1 MNFMNLLRSRPT
13 LVANLTALVMAAVVV
28 AEGAYIV
35 HECRGY
41 GSRECAPRDERNR
54 AAITGSAICGNAVP
68 DVAVCPEGR
77 VSPVEEESTQIVVD
91 RSGS

>member
-1 MNFMNLLRSRPT
+1 MGRRREVMDIGI
-13 LVANLTALVMAAVVV
+13 VARMSAATC
-28 AEGAYIV
+28 GT
-35 HECRGY
+35 G
-41 GSRECAPRDERNR
+41 RELK
-54 AAITGSAICGNAVP
+54 TP

>member
-1 MNFMNLLRSRPT
+1 VEAQRYQSN
-13 LVANLTALVMAAVVV
+13 
-28 AEGAYIV
+28 AYPPSS
-35 HECRGY
+35 C
-41 GSRECAPRDERNR
+41 
-54 AAITGSAICGNAVP
+54 P

>member
-54 AAITGSAICGNAVP
+54 AAMTGSAICGNAVP
-68 DVAVCPEGR
+68 DVASAYAR
-77 VSPVEEESTQIVVD
+77 
-91 RSGS
+91 

>member
-41 GSRECAPRDERNR
+41 GR
-54 AAITGSAICGNAVP
+54 ANARPATSAIAQ
-68 DVAVCPEGR
+68 R
-77 VSPVEEESTQIVVD
+77 
-91 RSGS
+91 